1 MQPGLLIR
9 LRPLGAWRFG
19 PADGSHDRVDTL
31 YRSDRLYS
39 AVTLAMQRLDLLDQW
54 LDATARTAKP
64 AVVFSSLFPFQGDTL
79 YAIPPATLW
88 PPPPV
93 LLNSPS
99 PVFLTKIRWKTAR
112 FVPLTVIDSL
122 VTGQPIL
129 ADQWLPDPESGCLLR
144 RDRPSSS
151 PFRIVVRTTTAV
163 DRLTHAS
170 DETKPL
176 ACVEFEA
183 NAGLWTVARF
193 AGPAQEQ
200 AWSARL
206 QAALRLLSDSGFGGG
221 RSKGWGQTQ
230 TGEFQ
235 AGSWPA
241 LLLPKLGRLLRNSPA
256 AASEEGRG
264 LFWLLSL
271 YSPAT
276 ADKVDW
282 SGGNY
287 SLAARGGRVEST
299 AGQGVV
305 KKTVRMVS
313 EGCVLASQEEPVGTA
328 VDVAPDGFAHPVYRS
343 GFALALRLPVVE
355 VQPQEK
361 MPVEES
367 STTEAVVEEFLP
379 AEQAE
384 QEVAAVEPFVDSQPI
399 AEVVEH
405 PAEIPAP
412 EIIAEHAEP
421 VEPPPAEPPIIEP
434 PPAEPPDTEPPEI
447 EPPGIEPPGIE
458 PPNTEPPIID
468 PPNEPQVEEPSPE
481 SAATADPPSPPPA
494 EAAKEEEPPHEI

>member
-19 PADGSHDRVDTL
+19 PADGGHDRVDTL

-39 AVTLAMQRLDLLDQW
+39 AVTLAMQRLGLLDEW
-54 LDATARTAKP
+54 LAATAHTAKP

-88 PPPPV
+88 PPPPL

-112 FVPLTVIDSL
+112 FVPLSVIDSL

-129 ADQWLPDPESGCLLR
+129 ADQWLPDPESACLLR
-144 RDRPSSS
+144 RDRPSAS
-151 PFRIVVRTTTAV
+151 PFRFVVRSTTAV
-163 DRLTHAS
+163 DRLTRAS

-176 ACVEFEA
+176 ACVEFEPS
-183 NAGLWTVARF
+183 AGLWTVARF
-193 AGPAQEQ
+193 ADTAQEQ
-200 AWSARL
+200 TWSARL
-206 QAALRLLSDSGFGGG
+206 QSALRLLSDSGFGGG

-230 TGEFQ
+230 TAEFQ
-235 AGSWPA
+235 AGAWPA

-256 AASEEGRG
+256 AASQENGG

-287 SLAARGGRVEST
+287 SLSARGGRVESH
-299 AGQGVV
+299 AGQGAP
-305 KKTVRMVS
+305 KKVVRMVN
-313 EGCVLASQEEPVGTA
+313 EGCVLASPEEPVGAA

-343 GFALALRLPVVE
+343 GLALSLRLPVVE
-355 VQPQEK
+355 IQPQEK
-361 MPVEES
+361 
-367 STTEAVVEEFLP
+367 LP
-379 AEQAE
+379 
-384 QEVAAVEPFVDSQPI
+384 
-399 AEVVEH
+399 
-405 PAEIPAP
+405 
-412 EIIAEHAEP
+412 
-421 VEPPPAEPPIIEP
+421 
-434 PPAEPPDTEPPEI
+434 
-447 EPPGIEPPGIE
+447 
-458 PPNTEPPIID
+458 
-468 PPNEPQVEEPSPE
+468 VEEPSTAEAVIEEEPAAPE
-481 SAATADPPSPPPA
+481 AAVVETVETVEPIEEIKPHIEPPSDYEPPEPTPPPIEEPPSEVPTHPA
-494 EAAKEEEPPHEI
+494 EEPPSEEPPHEL